1 MQNKC
6 ISGTQPNIEHEN
18 VAQSENLV
26 SPAPSV
32 QPAENVQESALQRLQ
47 AAIAQGNN
55 AVNNAVERGEDI
67 SKEKSAPDQGDPS
80 TSESDADFW
89 RRFVPSDLFNPK
101 KSVPLIEVGGQPIV
115 LRGEVTG
122 IKGKVNQGKSQLWGV
137 LTAAV
142 LGEGQPIGSMKA
154 VAKGLRLL
162 IIDTE
167 QSDESACERVGR
179 GIVTATGKRETPES
193 VKLLILAGESE
204 ETIRKALETAIAAHR
219 PDIIVIDGIAQLF
232 PNFNDPAEA
241 GRGKSYVRALTK
253 GSNRPSVVWV
263 LHENKSK
270 DDKNAKGH
278 LGSLLVENADV
289 VLSVERGGDNNNPAF
304 TAKMDKSR
312 HRWADD
318 FSFRIDNQRGVYVA
332 TGTPL
337 QTSKDLRKQAKLN
350 EEFAA
355 VQRCI
360 DYLIQQGDLT
370 LKGNIIREMIR
381 QQVAKERTAER
392 WVAELEG
399 NNYIAA
405 QSNGCYFTTP
415 RGEREGS
422 ISKEN

>member
-1 MQNKC
+1 MQKNN
-6 ISGTQPNIEHEN
+6 ISATQPNDEQEN
-18 VAQSENLV
+18 VRQSENLT
-26 SPAPSV
+26 SSAPSV
-32 QPAENVQESALQRLQ
+32 QPAESVRESALQRLQ

-55 AVNNAVERGEDI
+55 AGERVDI
-67 SKEKSAPDQGDPS
+67 SKEKSPDQGDPS

-89 RRFVPSDLFNPK
+89 RRFVPSDIFNPK
-101 KSVPLIEVGGQPIV
+101 RSTPLIEVGGQPIV

-142 LGEGQPIGSMKA
+142 LGDGEPIGSMKA
-154 VAKGLRLL
+154 AAKDLRLL

-179 GIVTATGKRETPES
+179 GIVTATGKRETPERI
-193 VKLLILAGESE
+193 KLLILAGESE
-204 ETIRKALETAIAAHR
+204 ETIKKALETAIAAHR

-241 GRGKSYVRALTK
+241 GRGKNYVRALTK

-270 DDKNAKGH
+270 EDKNAKGH

-289 VLSVERGGDNNNPAF
+289 VLSVERAGDDNNPTF
-304 TAKMDKSR
+304 VSSTAKSR
-312 HRWADD
+312 HRWADNYA
-318 FSFRIDNQRGVYVA
+318 FGIDNNRGVYVA
-332 TGTPL
+332 TGSPV
-337 QTSKDLRKQAKLN
+337 QKSGDLRKQAKLN
-350 EEFAA
+350 EEFDA
-355 VQRCI
+355 VQRCM
-360 DYLIQQGDLT
+360 DNLIQQGDLT

-392 WVAELEG
+392 WVAELEEEK
-399 NNYIAA
+399 YIKA
-405 QSNGCYFTTP
+405 QLNGCYFTTP
-415 RGEREGS
+415 RGERETG

>member
-1 MQNKC
+1 MQSNC
-6 ISGTQPNIEHEN
+6 ISGEQPNKGQGN
-18 VAQSENLV
+18 VAQSENLT
-26 SPAPSV
+26 SSAQSV
-32 QPAENVQESALQRLQ
+32 QPVENVQESALQRLE

-55 AVNNAVERGEDI
+55 AVNNAVVV
-67 SKEKSAPDQGDPS
+67 SKEKSAPVQGDTS
-80 TSESDADFW
+80 TSESDSDFW
-89 RRFVPSDLFNPK
+89 RRFVPSDIFNPK
-101 KSVPLIEVGGQPIV
+101 ESVPLIEAGGQPIA

-142 LGEGQPIGSMKA
+142 LGDGAPIGSMKA
-154 VAKGLRLL
+154 AAKGLRLL

-179 GIVTATGKRETPES
+179 GIVTATGKRETPER

-204 ETIRKALETAIAAHR
+204 ETIKKALETAIAAHR

-241 GRGKSYVRALTK
+241 GKGKIYVRALTR

-289 VLSVERGGDNNNPAF
+289 VLSVERGGDNNNPTF
-304 TAKMDKSR
+304 TARMDKTR

-318 FSFRIDNQRGVYVA
+318 FSFGIDNHRGVYVA
-332 TGTPL
+332 TGNPS
-337 QTSKDLRKQAKLN
+337 QTSRDLRKQAKLN
-350 EEFAA
+350 EDFA
-355 VQRCI
+355 VVHRCMNQ
-360 DYLIQQGDLT
+360 LINQGDPT
-370 LKGNIIREMIR
+370 TMGNLKREIVR
-381 QQVAKERTAER
+381 QADVSEKTAER
-392 WVAELEG
+392 MIKRLEAALF
-399 NNYIAA
+399 IAA
-405 QSNGCYFTTP
+405 ETNGCYFTTP
-415 RGEREGS
+415 RGEKES
-422 ISKEN
+422 VISKEN